1 MTTDQIKSELIIHIN
16 EFDLSFVLMAL
27 AEIADSAAVKNPGFA
42 FGQDARLIRS
52 IIPKIE
58 N

>member
-1 MTTDQIKSELIIHIN
+1 MTTEQLKAELIAHIN
-16 EFDLSFVLMAL
+16 EFDLSTVLNAL
-27 AEIADSAAVKNPGFA
+27 AEIADTAAVNNPDFG
-42 FGQDARLIRS
+42 FGQDAQAIRS